1 MSTGEEVIT
10 VAWKAGEVFFVN
22 ARGNPALIVAG
33 VVAVGTVAVGYG
45 SYKYGG
51 KLLDYFGRTESP

>member
-22 ARGNPALIVAG
+22 ARGNSVLIVAG
-33 VVAVGTVAVGYG
+33 VVVVGTVAVGYG

-51 KLLDYFGRTESP
+51 RILNHLGWP

>member
-10 VAWKAGEVFFVN
+10 VAFKAGEVFFVN
-22 ARGNPALIVAG
+22 ARGNSALIVAG

-51 KLLDYFGRTESP
+51 KLLDYFGWTESP